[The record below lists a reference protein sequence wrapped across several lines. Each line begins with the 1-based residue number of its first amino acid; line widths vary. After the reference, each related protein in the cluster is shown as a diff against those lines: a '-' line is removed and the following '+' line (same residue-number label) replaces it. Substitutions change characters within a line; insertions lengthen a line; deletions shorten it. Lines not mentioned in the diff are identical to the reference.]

1 MNALMAERTR
11 LIIDTTESIKRAIL
25 LRKIKLPSDLTI
37 SDVVNGILREA
48 LAEEIA
54 EVERYQSE
62 GPPPAPRRGR
72 KPRGEE

>member
-1 MNALMAERTR
+1 LPGISVPCCCYPAAAL
-11 LIIDTTESIKRAIL
+11 KRAVL
-25 LRKIKLPSDLTI
+25 LRKIKMPSDVTI

-54 EVERYQSE
+54 QVERYQSE

-72 KPRGEE
+72 KSRGEE